1 MVTAFLEKTL
11 IFLKNAKGGCKMQT
25 KLKEHKRYTIRWKL
39 ILPFVSGTL
48 AFSLF
53 PLDYLTDLIKNF
65 GGDVSLQEV
74 QATIS
79 LSVFFLIYCVLH
91 YLFEKNVV
99 KPAKEMA
106 KATAALVEEKNFEY
120 PLPELR
126 DSEMAV
132 LVDSFEEMRQTIQIK
147 QRDLAQNNADLLIAK
162 HKADTANMA
171 KSSFLAN
178 MSHELRTPMNGIIGL
193 SKMVLDTNLNSEQQE
208 SIRAVHHSA
217 QSLLLLLND
226 ILDFSKIEA
235 GELTLEELA
244 FDLKTKISDNLQLL
258 QPIADKKKIDLE
270 FIFEPSLS
278 PYVKGD
284 PIRICQIITNLAG
297 NALKFT
303 NDGFVRVQ
311 VSHTDA
317 YDQPGY
323 LFQIEDTG
331 IGISDDG
338 KTKLFKKFSQ
348 VDSTT
353 TRKFGGTGLGLVISK
368 KLVEKM
374 GGQIGVRS
382 TKGRGSTFWFYL
394 PLEQANKEDI
404 MEEKTVTQAQKDF
417 NFSKYSV
424 LVVDDHP
431 INSMFANKFLK
442 KIGFTDITIANDGVE
457 ALKVFDERSFDVI
470 LMDCQMPEMDGYQAC
485 QMIRSLEETTAR
497 KKTTVIAM
505 TANAM
510 VGDREKCLDAGMD
523 DYISKPINPDKLC
536 SVLQKWL
543 TEQDIVMVDSGE
555 LPIERGEETPA
566 VDIEHLNLFT
576 DGNAEE
582 EARITELFIELNEQT
597 IDTLKDDS
605 IIKDDEA
612 WKYATHKLKGS
623 AANLGAFK
631 LSKICEQAEM
641 NQDFAQRKEYL
652 SSILIG
658 YEEVCHFLRARQSV

>member
-1 MVTAFLEKTL
+1 M
-11 IFLKNAKGGCKMQT
+11 KNAKEVLKMQ
-25 KLKEHKRYTIRWKL
+25 KLNLKGRTYTIRWKL
-39 ILPFVSGTL
+39 ILPFFFGVT
-48 AFSLF
+48 AFLIAPIDTIREFTHDMGHDLSLNE
-53 PLDYLTDLIKNF
+53 I
-65 GGDVSLQEV
+65 
-74 QATIS
+74 QAS
-79 LSVFFLIYCVLH
+79 LSLIIFFFIFAVLH
-91 YLFEKNVV
+91 YFLEKNVV
-99 KPAKEMA
+99 HPAKEMA
-106 KATAALVEEKNFEY
+106 NATKALVEEKNFEY
-120 PLPELR
+120 PLPNLR

-193 SKMVLDTNLNSEQQE
+193 SKMVLDTSLNAEQSE
-208 SIRAVHHSA
+208 SIKAVHHSA

-235 GELTLEELA
+235 GELTLEELP
-244 FDLKTKISDNLQLL
+244 FDLKTKIHDNLQLL
-258 QPIADKKKIDLE
+258 QPIAEKKNIDLE
-270 FIFEPSLS
+270 LIFEPSVS

-284 PIRICQIITNLAG
+284 PIRISQIITNLAG

-303 NDGFVRVQ
+303 IDGFVRIQ

-317 YDQPGY
+317 YGQPGY

-331 IGISDDG
+331 IGISEEG
-338 KTKLFKKFSQ
+338 QKKLFKKFSQ
-348 VDSTT
+348 VDETT

-368 KLVEKM
+368 KLVETM
-374 GGQIGVRS
+374 GGKIGVRS
-382 TKGRGSTFWFYL
+382 TTGRGSTFWFYL

-404 MEEKTVTQAQKDF
+404 MEEKQVTQAQKDF
-417 NFSKYSV
+417 NFDKYSV

-431 INSMFANKFLK
+431 INSMFASKFLK
-442 KIGFTDITIANDGVE
+442 KIGFTDITVANDGVE
-457 ALKVFDERSFDVI
+457 ALKFFDERDFDVI
-470 LMDCQMPEMDGYQAC
+470 LMDCQMPEMDGYQAS
-485 QMIRSLEETTAR
+485 QMIRTLEETTNR
-497 KKTTVIAM
+497 KKTTIIAM

-543 TEQDIVMVDSGE
+543 TAQEIVMLDTSE
-555 LPIERGEETPA
+555 LPIERDDETPA

-576 DGNAEE
+576 DGDPSE
-582 EARITELFIELNEQT
+582 EAKIAELFIELSEET
-597 IDTLKDDS
+597 IDMLRDNNILSDD
-605 IIKDDEA
+605 KA

-631 LSKICEQAEM
+631 LSKICEKAEM
-641 NQDFAQRKEYL
+641 DDGIAGRKEYL
-652 SSILIG
+652 SSILVG
-658 YEEVCHFLRARQSV
+658 YEEVCSFLRQRRSMH